1 MKVDFQT
8 VNKGGK
14 CATTE
19 WYTPPEIIS
28 ACGVFDLDP
37 ATCLTAW
44 SINKSAK
51 TFFTLTDNG
60 LIQTWEGRI
69 WLNPPYENPVLGQFM
84 KRMAEHNNGI
94 ALVYNRCDSAWFQD
108 YVLGVAHSIL
118 YLKKRIHFI
127 KPDGTIGNRPGAG
140 SVLIAYNHLNTE
152 ALRLS
157 GLDGKLVK
165 LTNIPII

>member
-1 MKVDFQT
+1 M
-8 VNKGGK
+8 
-14 CATTE
+14 
-19 WYTPPEIIS
+19 
-28 ACGVFDLDP
+28 
-37 ATCLTAW
+37 
-44 SINKSAK
+44 
-51 TFFTLTDNG
+51 
-60 LIQTWEGRI
+60 
-69 WLNPPYENPVLGQFM
+69 LGQFM
-84 KRMAEHNNGI
+84 KRMSEHNNGI

-140 SVLIAYNHLNTE
+140 SVLIAYNYLNTE

-157 GLDGKLVK
+157 GLEGKLVK